1 MLPRVPVIEA
11 VIFDWGGTLSEFVD
25 AELVDAWR
33 LAARHLA
40 PDREDEVTAALV
52 AVEED
57 FWRTVAT
64 HQRSTTLA
72 ELVAEASRR
81 LGMDVGEALL
91 EEAAVR
97 HLDAWTP
104 HVTHD
109 PDAEPVLAALR
120 DRGLRVGLLSNTHW
134 PRAFHER
141 FLDRDGLA
149 TLIDA
154 RLYTSEMPYQKPHP
168 SAFRHA
174 LDALAVEDGIRAVF
188 VGDRPF
194 DDIGGAQAVGLWTV
208 LRHNPAI
215 AEPGPDADATI
226 ERLPE
231 LLPLVDAWS
240 AA

>member
-1 MLPRVPVIEA
+1 LIDA
-11 VIFDWGGTLSEFVD
+11 VLFDWGGTLSDFVS

-52 AVEED
+52 EVERD
-57 FWRTVAT
+57 FWCTVAT

-72 ELVAEASRR
+72 ALVAEASRR

-104 HVTHD
+104 HITHD
-109 PDAEPVLAALR
+109 ADAEAVLTALR

-134 PRAFHER
+134 PRSFHER
-141 FLDRDGLA
+141 FLERDGLA
-149 TLIDA
+149 KLIDA
-154 RLYTSEMPYQKPHP
+154 RLYTSEMSYQKPHP
-168 SAFRHA
+168 SAFQAA
-174 LDALAVEDGIRAVF
+174 LGAVDIGDPRRAVF

-194 DDIGGAQAVGLWTV
+194 DDIGGAQAVGLRTV
-208 LRHNPAI
+208 LRHNPAVVD
-215 AEPGPDADATI
+215 PGPDADATI
-226 ERLPE
+226 TRLPE
-231 LLPLVDAWS
+231 LLPLIDGWS
-240 AA
+240 AATTSAP